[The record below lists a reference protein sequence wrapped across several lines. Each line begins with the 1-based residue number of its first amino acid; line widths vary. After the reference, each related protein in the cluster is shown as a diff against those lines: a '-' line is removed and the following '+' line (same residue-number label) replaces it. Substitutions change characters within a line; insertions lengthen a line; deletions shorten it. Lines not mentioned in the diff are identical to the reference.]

1 VNEDTMHKRLTDLL
15 PARRDVLRW
24 GGVALAG
31 SWVDGLVWPLQVRA
45 QGSFTPRATARNCIF
60 IELGGAISPMD
71 CWDFK
76 ETRWTPKDLDVT
88 EVSRGLHLSRT
99 LFPQLSTNMHRVGLV
114 RSMQAPELIHFN
126 GQYHTQAG
134 RALNP
139 AIAREIPAFG
149 SVVAFE
155 LAKERRER
163 DTFPTYISTNLTKA
177 RAGSLGSG
185 FLPTWTTGLD
195 LDPSTVFA
203 AFGGDM
209 DGANQVMSERWRL
222 LTDLA
227 KINEGQRAAMGQRAA
242 DYQTFYDDAYKLL
255 TDERWPAVFK
265 ASDDDKTRYGED
277 EFGLG
282 CILARNLLK
291 QNAGT
296 RMVYIYD
303 GDRWD
308 HHSGIFD
315 RSMEWNHYRT
325 CTRLDKGLI
334 SLMNDLAA
342 APGHAPG
349 ASLLDETLIV
359 AQSEFGRTPGMNP
372 VAGRDHYKGAY
383 TGLYAGGGVTG
394 GRILGR
400 TDADGST
407 CLETGWKY
415 KSQPFMDNTLA
426 TIYSALGI
434 DFKKTVTNTPSGRDY
449 HYVDTVS
456 LGGSAMMEQDE
467 IADLFAR

>member
-1 VNEDTMHKRLTDLL
+1 MDKLLTDLL
-15 PARRDVLRW
+15 PTRRDALKW
-24 GGVALAG
+24 GGLALA
-31 SWVDGLVWPLQVRA
+31 STWVDGLVWPLDVRA
-45 QGSFTPRATARNCIF
+45 QGKSTARGTARQCIF

-88 EVSRGLHLSRT
+88 EVSKGIYLSRR
-99 LFPQLSTNMHRVGLV
+99 LFPQLSQQMAKVALV
-114 RSMQAPELIHFN
+114 RSLQAPELIHFN

-134 RALNP
+134 RSLNP
-139 AIAREIPAFG
+139 ATAREVPAFG
-149 SVVAFE
+149 SVIAYE
-155 LAKERRER
+155 LASQRREK

-177 RAGSLGSG
+177 RAGSIGAG
-185 FLPTWTTGLD
+185 FLPTWATGLD

-209 DGANQVMSERWRL
+209 QGANEVLAERWRL
-222 LTDLA
+222 LTELA
-227 KINEGQRAAMGQRAA
+227 KINEGQRAAMGQRAS

-255 TDERWPAVFK
+255 NDPRWPAVFH
-265 ASDDDKTRYGED
+265 ASDEDKQRYGDD

-291 QNAGT
+291 QDAGT
-296 RMVYIYD
+296 RMVYVYD

-315 RSMEWNHYRT
+315 RSAEWNHYRT
-325 CTRLDKGLI
+325 CTRLDKGLV

-342 APGHAPG
+342 TPGHAPG
-349 ASLLDETLIV
+349 TTMLDETLIV

-383 TGLYAGGGVTG
+383 TGLYAGGGVIG
-394 GRILGR
+394 GRVIGR
-400 TDADGST
+400 TDADGSK
-407 CLETGWKY
+407 CIETGWKY

-426 TIYSALGI
+426 SIYSALGI
-434 DFKKTVTNTPSGRDY
+434 DWRKSITNTPSGREY
-449 HYVDTVS
+449 TYVDPIN
-456 LGGSAMMEQDE
+456 LGGAAMMESDE
-467 IADLFAR
+467 IADLFV

>member
-1 VNEDTMHKRLTDLL
+1 MPGPAMRRLTDLV
-15 PARRDVLRW
+15 PSRRDLLHW
-24 GGVALAG
+24 GGLALAG
-31 SWVDGLVWPLQVRA
+31 TWVDGLVWPLNIRA
-45 QGSFTPRATARNCIF
+45 SGAAVTPRGTAKNVIF

-76 ETRWTPKDLDVT
+76 ETRWTPQDLDVT
-88 EVSRGLHLSRT
+88 EVSKGLYLSRT
-99 LFPQLSTNMHRVGLV
+99 LFPQLSKEMHRVGLV

-155 LAKERRER
+155 LAKQRRER

-177 RAGSLGSG
+177 RAGSIGSG

-209 DGANQVMSERWRL
+209 TGANAVLSERWEL
-222 LTDLA
+222 LTALS
-227 KINEGQRAAMGQRAA
+227 KINEGQRQAMGQKAA
-242 DYQTFYDDAYKLL
+242 DYQTFYDDAHKLL
-255 TDERWPAVFK
+255 TDARWPSVFQ
-265 ASDDDKTRYGED
+265 ASTDDRVRYGDD

-282 CILARNLLK
+282 CILARNLLA
-291 QNAGT
+291 QQAGT

-308 HHSGIFD
+308 HHAGIFD
-315 RSMEWNHYRT
+315 KSAEWNHYRT
-325 CTRLDKGLI
+325 CTRLDKGLV
-334 SLMNDLAA
+334 SLIHDLAK
-342 APGHAPG
+342 APGSAAG
-349 ASLLDETLIV
+349 KTLLDETMIV
-359 AQSEFGRTPGMNP
+359 CQSEFGRTPGMNP
-372 VAGRDHYKGAY
+372 VNGRDHWKGAY
-383 TGLYAGGGVTG
+383 TGLYVGGGIAG
-394 GRILGR
+394 GRILGS
-400 TDADGST
+400 TNADGSAVVD
-407 CLETGWKY
+407 TGWRHKT
-415 KSQPFMDNTLA
+415 QPFMDNTVA

-434 DFKKTVTNTPSGRDY
+434 DWTKVVENTPSGRAY

-456 LGGSAMMEQDE
+456 LGGAAMMEADE
-467 IADLFAR
+467 IGDLFA

>member
-1 VNEDTMHKRLTDLL
+1 MTRRLS
-15 PARRDVLRW
+15 DVLPTRREVLQW
-24 GGVALAG
+24 GGVALA
-31 SWVDGLVWPLQVRA
+31 STWVDGLVWPLHIRA
-45 QGSFTPRATARNCIF
+45 SGASVTPRGTARNVIF

-88 EVSRGLHLSRT
+88 EVKKDLYLSRV
-99 LFPQLSTNMHRVGLV
+99 LFPQLVGQMDQVALV

-139 AIAREIPAFG
+139 AIAREIPAWG
-149 SVVAFE
+149 SVAAFE
-155 LAKERRER
+155 LASQRRER

-177 RAGSLGSG
+177 RAGSIGAG

-195 LDPSTVFA
+195 LDPGTVFA

-209 DGANQVMSERWRL
+209 TGANAVLSERWEL
-222 LTDLA
+222 LTALT
-227 KINEGQRAAMGQRAA
+227 KINEGQRKAMGQRAA
-242 DYQTFYDDAYKLL
+242 DYQTFYDDAHKLL
-255 TDERWPAVFK
+255 TDQRWPTVFQ
-265 ASDDDKTRYGED
+265 ASADDKQRYGND

-296 RMVYIYD
+296 RVVYVYD

-315 RSMEWNHYRT
+315 RGAEWNHYRT
-325 CTRLDKGLI
+325 CTRLDKGLV
-334 SLMNDLAA
+334 SLMHDLAA
-342 APGHAPG
+342 APGSAPG
-349 ASLLDETLIV
+349 KTLLDDTLIV
-359 AQSEFGRTPGMNP
+359 CQSEFGRTPGMNP

-383 TGLYAGGGVTG
+383 TGLYIGGGVKG
-394 GRILGR
+394 GTILGK
-400 TDADGST
+400 TDADGSNVIDP
-407 CLETGWKY
+407 GWRHKI
-415 KSQPFMDNTLA
+415 QPYMDNTVA

-434 DFKKTVTNTPSGRDY
+434 DWTKVVENTPSGRAY

-456 LGGSAMMEQDE
+456 LGGSAMMEADE
-467 IADLFAR
+467 IAGLFG

>member
-1 VNEDTMHKRLTDLL
+1 MTRRLS
-15 PARRDVLRW
+15 DVLPTRREVLQW
-24 GGVALAG
+24 GGVALA
-31 SWVDGLVWPLQVRA
+31 STWVDGLVWPLHIRA
-45 QGSFTPRATARNCIF
+45 SGASVTPRGTARNVIF

-88 EVSRGLHLSRT
+88 EVKKDLYLSRV
-99 LFPQLSTNMHRVGLV
+99 LFPQLVGQMDQVALV

-139 AIAREIPAFG
+139 AIAREIPAWG
-149 SVVAFE
+149 SVAAFE
-155 LAKERRER
+155 LASQRRER

-177 RAGSLGSG
+177 RAGSIGAG

-195 LDPSTVFA
+195 LDPGTVFA

-209 DGANQVMSERWRL
+209 TGANAVLSERWEL
-222 LTDLA
+222 LTALT
-227 KINEGQRAAMGQRAA
+227 KINEGQRKAMGQRAA
-242 DYQTFYDDAYKLL
+242 DYQTFYDDAHKLL
-255 TDERWPAVFK
+255 TDQRWPTVFQ
-265 ASDDDKTRYGED
+265 ASADDKQRYGDD

-296 RMVYIYD
+296 RVVYVYD

-315 RSMEWNHYRT
+315 RGAEWNHYRT
-325 CTRLDKGLI
+325 CTRLDKGLV
-334 SLMNDLAA
+334 SLMHDLAA
-342 APGHAPG
+342 APGSAPG
-349 ASLLDETLIV
+349 KTLLDDTLIV
-359 AQSEFGRTPGMNP
+359 CQSEFGRTPGMNP

-383 TGLYAGGGVTG
+383 TGLYIGGGVKG
-394 GRILGR
+394 GTILGK
-400 TDADGST
+400 TDADGSNVIDP
-407 CLETGWKY
+407 GWRHKI
-415 KSQPFMDNTLA
+415 QPYMDNTVA

-434 DFKKTVTNTPSGRDY
+434 DWTKVVENTPSGRAY

-456 LGGSAMMEQDE
+456 LGGSAMMEADE
-467 IADLFAR
+467 IAGLFG

>member
-1 VNEDTMHKRLTDLL
+1 MPGPAMRQLTDLV
-15 PARRDVLRW
+15 PSRRDVLRW
-24 GGVALAG
+24 GGVALA
-31 SWVDGLVWPLQVRA
+31 STWVDGLVWPLDIRA
-45 QGSFTPRATARNCIF
+45 SGAAVTPRGTAKNVIF

-76 ETRWTPKDLDVT
+76 ETRWTPRDLDVT
-88 EVSRGLHLSRT
+88 EVSKGLYLSRT
-99 LFPQLSTNMHRVGLV
+99 LFPQLSKEMHRVGLV

-155 LAKERRER
+155 LAKQRRER

-177 RAGSLGSG
+177 RAGSIGSG

-209 DGANQVMSERWRL
+209 TGANAVLSERWEL
-222 LTDLA
+222 LTALS
-227 KINEGQRAAMGQRAA
+227 KINEGQRQAMGQKAA
-242 DYQTFYDDAYKLL
+242 DYQTFYDDAHKLL
-255 TDERWPAVFK
+255 TDARWPSVFQ
-265 ASDDDKTRYGED
+265 ASTDDRVRYGDD

-282 CILARNLLK
+282 CILARNLLA
-291 QNAGT
+291 QQAGT

-308 HHSGIFD
+308 HHAGIFD
-315 RSMEWNHYRT
+315 KSAEWNHYRT
-325 CTRLDKGLI
+325 CTRLDKGLV
-334 SLMNDLAA
+334 SLIHDLAK
-342 APGHAPG
+342 APGSTAG
-349 ASLLDETLIV
+349 KTLLDETMIV
-359 AQSEFGRTPGMNP
+359 CQSEFGRTPGMNP
-372 VAGRDHYKGAY
+372 VNGRDHWKGAY
-383 TGLYAGGGVTG
+383 TGLYVGGGIAG
-394 GRILGR
+394 GRILGS
-400 TDADGST
+400 TNADGSAVVD
-407 CLETGWKY
+407 TGWRHKT
-415 KSQPFMDNTLA
+415 QPFMDNTVA

-434 DFKKTVTNTPSGRDY
+434 DWTKVVENTPSGRAY

-456 LGGSAMMEQDE
+456 LGGAAMMEADE
-467 IADLFAR
+467 IGDLFA

>member
-1 VNEDTMHKRLTDLL
+1 MTRRLTDVV
-15 PARRDVLRW
+15 PSRRDALKW
-24 GGVALAG
+24 GGLALAG
-31 SWVDGLVWPLQVRA
+31 TWVDGLVWPLDIRA
-45 QGSFTPRATARNCIF
+45 SGAAATPRGTARNVVF

-88 EVSRGLHLSRT
+88 EVRKGLYLSRT
-99 LFPQLSTNMHRVGLV
+99 LFPQLVGEMDKVALV

-139 AIAREIPAFG
+139 AIAREIPAWG
-149 SVVAFE
+149 SVAAFE
-155 LAKERRER
+155 LASQRRER
-163 DTFPTYISTNLTKA
+163 DTFPTYVSTNLTKA
-177 RAGSLGSG
+177 RAGSIGSG

-209 DGANQVMSERWRL
+209 TGANTVLTERWEL
-222 LTDLA
+222 LTALS
-227 KINEGQRAAMGQRAA
+227 KINEGQRQAMGQRAA
-242 DYQTFYDDAYKLL
+242 DYQTFYDDAHKLL
-255 TDERWPAVFK
+255 TDARWPQVFQ
-265 ASDDDKTRYGED
+265 ASADDRQRYGDD

-282 CILARNLLK
+282 CILARNLLR
-291 QNAGT
+291 QHAGT
-296 RMVYIYD
+296 RVVYVYD

-315 RSMEWNHYRT
+315 HGAEWNHYRT
-325 CTRLDKGLI
+325 CTRLDKGLV
-334 SLMNDLAA
+334 SLMHDLAA
-342 APGHAPG
+342 APGSTAG
-349 ASLLDETLIV
+349 KTLLDETLIV
-359 AQSEFGRTPGMNP
+359 CQSEFGRTPGMNP

-383 TGLYAGGGVTG
+383 AGLYVGGGMAG
-394 GRILGR
+394 GRIVGR

-407 CLETGWKY
+407 CLDPGWGHKT
-415 KSQPFMDNTLA
+415 QPFMDNTVA

-434 DFKKTVTNTPSGRDY
+434 DWTKVVENTPSGRAY

-456 LGGSAMMEQDE
+456 LGGSAMMEADE
-467 IADLFAR
+467 IGDLFA

>member
-1 VNEDTMHKRLTDLL
+1 MRRLTDLV
-15 PARRDVLRW
+15 PSRRDALKW
-24 GGVALAG
+24 GGLALA
-31 SWVDGLVWPLQVRA
+31 STWVDGLVWPLDIRA
-45 QGSFTPRATARNCIF
+45 TGAAVTPRGTARNVIF

-76 ETRWTPKDLDVT
+76 ETRWTPQDLDVT
-88 EVSRGLHLSRT
+88 EVSKGLYLSRT
-99 LFPQLSTNMHRVGLV
+99 LFPQLSKEMHRVGLV

-134 RALNP
+134 RSLNP

-149 SVVAFE
+149 SVVTFE
-155 LAKERRER
+155 LAKQRRER
-163 DTFPTYISTNLTKA
+163 DTFPTYVSTNLTKA
-177 RAGSLGSG
+177 RAGSIGAG

-209 DGANQVMSERWRL
+209 TGANAVLSERWEL
-222 LTDLA
+222 LTALS
-227 KINEGQRAAMGQRAA
+227 KINESQRQAMGQRAA
-242 DYQTFYDDAYKLL
+242 DYQTFYDDAHKLL
-255 TDERWPAVFK
+255 TDARWPTVFT
-265 ASDDDKTRYGED
+265 ASADDKTRYGDD

-282 CILARNLLK
+282 CILARNLLR

-315 RSMEWNHYRT
+315 RNAEWNHYRT
-325 CTRLDKGLI
+325 CTRLDKGLV
-334 SLMNDLAA
+334 SLMNDLAGT
-342 APGHAPG
+342 PGSVAG
-349 ASLLDETLIV
+349 KTLLDETMIV
-359 AQSEFGRTPGMNP
+359 CQSEFGRTPGMNP
-372 VAGRDHYKGAY
+372 VAGRDHFKGAY
-383 TGLYAGGGVTG
+383 TGLYVGGGIAG

-400 TDADGST
+400 TNEDGSI
-407 CLETGWKY
+407 CLETGWRHKT
-415 KSQPFMDNTLA
+415 QPFMDNTVA

-434 DFKKTVTNTPSGRDY
+434 DWTKTIENTPSGRAF

-456 LGGSAMMEQDE
+456 LGGAAMMEADE
-467 IADLFAR
+467 IGDLFA

>member
-1 VNEDTMHKRLTDLL
+1 MTRRLS
-15 PARRDVLRW
+15 DVLPTRREVLQW
-24 GGVALAG
+24 GGVALA
-31 SWVDGLVWPLQVRA
+31 STWVDGLVWPLDIRA
-45 QGSFTPRATARNCIF
+45 SGASVTPRGTARNVIF

-88 EVSRGLHLSRT
+88 EVKKDLYLSRT
-99 LFPQLSTNMHRVGLV
+99 LFPQLAGQMDRVALV

-139 AIAREIPAFG
+139 AIAREIPAWG
-149 SVVAFE
+149 SVAAFE
-155 LAKERRER
+155 LASQRRER
-163 DTFPTYISTNLTKA
+163 DTFPTYVSTNLTKA
-177 RAGSLGSG
+177 RAGSIGSG

-195 LDPSTVFA
+195 LDPGTVFA

-209 DGANQVMSERWRL
+209 TGANAVLSERWEL
-222 LTDLA
+222 LTALT
-227 KINEGQRAAMGQRAA
+227 KINEGQRKAMGQRAA
-242 DYQTFYDDAYKLL
+242 DYQTFYDDAHKLL
-255 TDERWPAVFK
+255 TDQRWPTVFQ
-265 ASDDDKTRYGED
+265 ASADDKTRYGDD

-296 RMVYIYD
+296 RVVYVYD

-315 RSMEWNHYRT
+315 RGAEWNHYRT
-325 CTRLDKGLI
+325 CTRLDKGLV
-334 SLMNDLAA
+334 SLMHDLAA
-342 APGHAPG
+342 TPG
-349 ASLLDETLIV
+349 AASGKTLLDETLIV
-359 AQSEFGRTPGMNP
+359 CQSEFGRTPGMNP
-372 VAGRDHYKGAY
+372 VAGRDHYKGTY
-383 TGLYAGGGVTG
+383 TGLYAGGGVKG
-394 GRILGR
+394 GTILGR
-400 TDADGST
+400 TDADGAN
-407 CLETGWKY
+407 CLEPGWRH
-415 KSQPFMDNTLA
+415 KSQPFMDNTVA

-434 DFKKTVTNTPSGRDY
+434 DWTKVVENTPSGRAY

-456 LGGSAMMEQDE
+456 LGGSAMMEADE
-467 IADLFAR
+467 IAGLFS